1 MIIGANFPD
10 LAGHTFSVTGRV
22 TGRVTG
28 NSSGIGRG
36 AIDKMRN
43 TGSDMIERFTFPGT
57 INNVAVMAADQ
68 RTNGQTPAPASRFAR
83 SG

>member
-1 MIIGANFPD
+1 
-10 LAGHTFSVTGRV
+10 
-22 TGRVTG
+22 
-28 NSSGIGRG
+28 
-36 AIDKMRN
+36 
-43 TGSDMIERFTFPGT
+43 MIESFTFPGT